1 MKKILFAAAA
11 VVALA
16 SCATDEVVSRPENKV
31 AIEMTA
37 FVDNATRVATDI
49 NVNNLKDFGVYGSVV
64 KGNDQSLIFTNTVV
78 SNTNGAFTYSPVQ
91 YWVEQAKYTFTAF
104 APYTNAKWA
113 YAPSAGKDAYN
124 GTLSFDNAAALGE
137 QDLIFASAVRV
148 TPGEIT
154 AAPDKVGFTFGHL
167 LSKVAFKYANG
178 FTDGNITLNV
188 YDVKINNTAATGK
201 VAIADGVVGAW
212 TDNGGNYVR
221 SFGDAAADAADALA
235 NSASLTTEHFYVI
248 PVERE
253 YNITFKVGLYQAGV
267 LLQTYEHEINTTINF
282 EKGKS
287 YSISAVLTPMNV
299 NPAQQLYPIEFDVVA
314 VEDWVN
320 ADVALE
326 ATTVATAQELAA
338 AVAEGGEIRLTENI
352 TLTGSELNVA
362 ADKKVNLD
370 LNGKTLTVN
379 ALDPIKN
386 NGKMT
391 IANGKVVANNGEN
404 TRRCIYN
411 YGEMTINGVEFVQ
424 TYDKKGAAINNEGKM
439 IINDATVD
447 AVYYSIWNSGAN
459 AELTIN
465 GGTYTTTNNV
475 ALRDT
480 WAYAVTCR
488 AGAKMTINGGTFT
501 GNHGVIAAEGGKV
514 VLNGGTYHCT
524 ATYTGN
530 SDWTLYAEGA
540 GSSISYNAAA
550 CTVTS
555 ANPNGATYG
564 NVSTF

>member
-1 MKKILFAAAA
+1 MKKILFAAA

-49 NVNNLKDFGVYGSVV
+49 NVNNLADFGVYGSVV
-64 KGNDQSLIFTNTVV
+64 KGNDQALIFKNTVV
-78 SNTNGAFTYSPVQ
+78 SKTNGAFTYSPLQ

-104 APYTNAKWA
+104 APFTGAKWA
-113 YAPSAGKDAYN
+113 YAPSAYKDAYN
-124 GTLSFDNAAALGE
+124 GVLSFDNAAALGE
-137 QDLIFASAVRV
+137 QDLIFASAVRE
-148 TPGEIT
+148 TPDAIT
-154 AAPDKVGFTFGHL
+154 AAPEKVGFTFGHL
-167 LSKVAFKYANG
+167 LSKVAFKYTNG

-188 YDVKINNTAATGK
+188 YDIKINNTAATGE

-212 TDNGGNYVR
+212 TDKGGDYAR
-221 SFGDAAADAADALA
+221 SFGLATVDASNLLA
-235 NSASLTTEHFYVI
+235 NKGGNITSEHFYVI
-248 PVERE
+248 PVERA
-253 YNITFKVGLYQAGV
+253 YNITFKVDLIQAGV
-267 LLQTYEHEINTTINF
+267 RLQTYEHEINTTINF

-287 YSISAVLTPMNV
+287 YSISAILTPENV
-299 NPAQQLYPIEFDVVA
+299 NPAQQLYPIEFKVDA

-326 ATTVATAQELAA
+326 ATTVSTPAELAA
-338 AVAEGGEIRLTENI
+338 AVAEGGNIALNANI
-352 TLTGSELNVA
+352 TLTGTELNVA
-362 ADKKVNLD
+362 AGKIVNLD
-370 LNGKTLTVN
+370 LCGNTLTVN

-391 IANGKVVANNGEN
+391 IANGKVAAAYGEN

-424 TYDKKGAAINNEGKM
+424 TYDEKGAAINNEGKM

-480 WAYAVTCR
+480 WAYAVICR

-501 GNHGVIAAEGGKV
+501 GNHGVIAAEGGEV

-540 GSSISYNAAA
+540 GSSIRYNAAE

-555 ANPNGATYG
+555 ANPNGAIYG
-564 NVSTF
+564 NVTTF